1 MTERRAAARKL
12 APFAV
17 ALAAALA
24 AFAAGRCTA
33 PHDEAPHAHDASEA
47 EVWTCS
53 MHPQIRSPEP
63 GACPI
68 CGMDLVPLSAAREE
82 QDPSRVTLSERARVL
97 ARVRTAPVER
107 RGTGG
112 AGVHMLGRV
121 EYDETSLATVSAWIP
136 GRIDRLHVEV
146 TGQRVR
152 RGQVLATLYSPDVY
166 AAQQDLIAARR
177 QLERLSGASELAR
190 SSAEAASE
198 AARQRLRLLGI
209 PEAELDR
216 MARASAPSRSVAV
229 RSPSAGTIVERMASE
244 GAYVQTG
251 APLYRVADL
260 SRVWVQ
266 LDAFE
271 RDLVRVGVGQ
281 TVELEVEALPGQ
293 RFEGRVAFV
302 DPVVDRERR
311 TARVRVEAENE
322 AGQLRPGMFARAI
335 VREATHDDAE
345 APLVVPASAPLFT
358 GRRALV
364 YVEVPD
370 AERPT
375 YEARTVRL
383 GPRAGD
389 VYPVVAGLREGERV
403 VTHGAFALDADLQI
417 RGGASMMTRPDD
429 RAEVDEP
436 VEVSAALSATL
447 RGAIASYLTVQGRLA
462 ADDLAGARQAAGALA
477 EALSGPAP
485 DETPRAL
492 EAWRSIGEEARAQ
505 AARLS
510 VAETIQDARG
520 AFEPL
525 SAQVARALRIF
536 GNPTEQPLSLAYCP
550 MAFDDR
556 GAEWVQAEGAVD
568 NAYFGAA
575 MRTCGTLRATVA
587 PGEHL
592 VHSGAR
598 R

>member
-1 MTERRAAARKL
+1 MTDRAPAARRLAPLAAAL
-12 APFAV
+12 V
-17 ALAAALA
+17 TALA

-33 PHDEAPHAHDASEA
+33 PSAETTHAHAAEA
-47 EVWTCS
+47 DVWTCS
-53 MHPQIRSPEP
+53 MHPQIRSSEP

-68 CGMDLVPLSAAREE
+68 CGMDLIPLASAEEE
-82 QDPSRVTLSERARVL
+82 QRPDRVTLGERALAL
-97 ARVRTAPVER
+97 ARVRTEPVAR
-107 RGTGG
+107 RGTPGS
-112 AGVHMLGRV
+112 GVQMLGRV
-121 EYDETSLATVSAWIP
+121 EYDETSLATVSAWIA

-166 AAQQDLIAARR
+166 AAHQDLIAARR
-177 QLERLSGASELAR
+177 QIERLAGASELAR

-216 MARASAPSRSVAV
+216 MARASAPSRSVAI
-229 RSPSAGTIVERMASE
+229 RSPSAGTIVERMATE

-260 SRVWVQ
+260 ARVWVQ
-266 LDAFE
+266 LDAYE
-271 RDLVRVGVGQ
+271 RDLARVGVGQ
-281 TVELEVEALPGQ
+281 IVELGVEALPGR

-302 DPVVDRERR
+302 DPVVDRQRR
-311 TARVRVEAENE
+311 TARVRVEADNE
-322 AGQLRPGMFARAI
+322 AGELRPGMFARAV
-335 VREATHDDAE
+335 VRAAESEGAE

-389 VYPVVAGLREGERV
+389 AYPVIAGLREGERV

-429 RAEVDEP
+429 HTRTDEP
-436 VEVSAALSATL
+436 LEVSEALAATL
-447 RGAIASYLTVQGRLA
+447 RGVIASYLRAQRRLA
-462 ADDLAGARQAAGALA
+462 ADDLAGAREAAGALA
-477 EALSGPAP
+477 EALAEPPPPEPA
-485 DETPRAL
+485 EAL
-492 EAWRSIGEEARAQ
+492 EAWRSIAEEARAH
-505 AARLS
+505 AARLAA
-510 VAETIQDARG
+510 AETIQDARG

-525 SAQVARALRIF
+525 SAQLARALRVF
-536 GNPTEQPLSLAYCP
+536 GNPTEHALALAFCP

-556 GAEWVQAEGAVD
+556 GAEWIQEQGAVD

-575 MRTCGTLRATVA
+575 MRTCGTLRATVP

-592 VHSGAR
+592 LGAEVR